1 MTCVVAHSAPT
12 PTLPLKNQAPYLFV
26 ICITFA
32 VGADLAPVGDALRH
46 WLAWAPRRPKL
57 LMRRRLPDYA
67 TGPTTGG
74 GLLRFSPGGEI
85 PTAPGHGSAENPCQW
100 LGLPSLLFAA
110 HRHSSPA
117 AQGAR
122 RCWGDGLALAA
133 AGGALPWPFRRPRK
147 EIQGRPKSSATPRFY
162 APACRSPKR
171 TRENGGQAAPIA
183 PGGWLSW
190 VAMRR
195 GALAAGARD
204 GGLGA
209 PFADGRCCLAV
220 GAGLGR
226 HAGQPTGVLPYWRGL
241 RLPSFF
247 PAVRLVA
254 AALAVTDVSRVTGGK
269 VSQRVTGDGW
279 RGVTDGSQVGD
290 STRPRW
296 WAAS

>member
-1 MTCVVAHSAPT
+1 MVT
-12 PTLPLKNQAPYLFV
+12 
-26 ICITFA
+26 
-32 VGADLAPVGDALRH
+32 VGASGPARWGHIWGHLAQGGGGTFGAHTSIP
-46 WLAWAPRRPKL
+46 W
-57 LMRRRLPDYA
+57 RLPDYA

-74 GLLRFSPGGEI
+74 GLSRCSPGGEI
-85 PTAPGHGSAENPCQW
+85 PTAPGHDSPENPGQW

-147 EIQGRPKSSATPRFY
+147 EIQGRPKSSGSPHLY

-204 GGLGA
+204 GWLGA

-220 GAGLGR
+220 GASLGR
-226 HAGQPTGVLPYWRGL
+226 HAGQPAGVLPYWRGL
-241 RLPSFF
+241 RLPYFF
-247 PAVRLVA
+247 PAARLVA
-254 AALAVTDVSRVTGGK
+254 VALAVTDLSRVTAGGVSRRVTGG
-269 VSQRVTGDGW
+269 RFW
-279 RGVTDGSQVGD
+279 PPRGRLPNFLFRGCK
-290 STRPRW
+290 
-296 WAAS
+296 